1 MLFHFI
7 NLVKTTRI
15 TQMWPSKPPW
25 MFDCIFYRN
34 YLVIGIR
41 RSFLKGELYRN
52 VKSVLIHDLGG
63 QKLFKLSRACL
74 GDFCPPISWF
84 KKTEKT
90 KLKSKREQ
98 KKISCYLLS
107 LQGNT
112 FINKNTRKKTPK
124 KIEKPCLKCRKKIV
138 LLVTFFLIYGSSI
151 VIQMYICPTIM
162 QLAIVD

>member
-1 MLFHFI
+1 MG
-7 NLVKTTRI
+7 
-15 TQMWPSKPPW
+15 TQMWPSKPPL

-52 VKSVLIHDLGG
+52 VKSVLIHDLGT

-98 KKISCYLLS
+98 KKKKKKKKK
-107 LQGNT
+107 
-112 FINKNTRKKTPK
+112 KNRKKK
-124 KIEKPCLKCRKKIV
+124 KKKKKKKK
-138 LLVTFFLIYGSSI
+138 
-151 VIQMYICPTIM
+151 
-162 QLAIVD
+162 

>member
-7 NLVKTTRI
+7 NLVKTTRM
-15 TQMWPSKPPW
+15 TQMWPSKPPL

-98 KKISCYLLS
+98 KKKISCYLLS

-112 FINKNTRKKTPK
+112 FINKNTEKNSQKNRKILLEMSK
-124 KIEKPCLKCRKKIV
+124 KNCITCN
-138 LLVTFFLIYGSSI
+138 FFLDLRI
-151 VIQMYICPTIM
+151 VNCYTNVHLLYH
-162 QLAIVD
+162 LAVGHC

>member
-1 MLFHFI
+1 MGTI
-7 NLVKTTRI
+7 EG
-15 TQMWPSKPPW
+15 
-25 MFDCIFYRN
+25 MFGRLLPTDIM
-34 YLVIGIR
+34 V
-41 RSFLKGELYRN
+41 
-52 VKSVLIHDLGG
+52 
-63 QKLFKLSRACL
+63 
-74 GDFCPPISWF
+74 

-90 KLKSKREQ
+90 KLKSKRERK

-151 VIQMYICPTIM
+151 VIQMYICLTIL

>member
-1 MLFHFI
+1 M
-7 NLVKTTRI
+7 
-15 TQMWPSKPPW
+15 TQMWPSKPPL

-84 KKTEKT
+84 KKTEK
-90 KLKSKREQ
+90 L
-98 KKISCYLLS
+98 Y
-107 LQGNT
+107 
-112 FINKNTRKKTPK
+112 
-124 KIEKPCLKCRKKIV
+124 
-138 LLVTFFLIYGSSI
+138 
-151 VIQMYICPTIM
+151 
-162 QLAIVD
+162 

>member
-1 MLFHFI
+1 MWRRNLCTLILGIWVLIPNLRKSLVNMLFHLI
-7 NLVKTTRI
+7 NLVKTTRM
-15 TQMWPSKPPW
+15 TQMWPSKPPLL
-25 MFDCIFYRN
+25 FQCIFYRN

-98 KKISCYLLS
+98 KKNQLLS
-107 LQGNT
+107 VIL
-112 FINKNTRKKTPK
+112 TR
-124 KIEKPCLKCRKKIV
+124 
-138 LLVTFFLIYGSSI
+138 
-151 VIQMYICPTIM
+151 
-162 QLAIVD
+162 